1 MHKTSAYVLVI
12 IIISQFAG
20 TSLWFASNAV
30 LPELQNVFH
39 LDKHA
44 VSSITSAVQLGFICG
59 TLVFAI
65 LSIADRF
72 SPSKV
77 FFISSI
83 IAAIA
88 NLGVIYTN
96 AVGIM
101 ITLRFATGFF
111 LAGIYPVGM
120 KIAADWFDK
129 ELGRAL
135 GYLVG
140 ALVLGT
146 AFPHL
151 LKGGYFSLP
160 WKEVLVVTSAFAAL
174 GGILILAFVSDG
186 PYRRKAQAMKPSA
199 MFEVFRVKNFRSAAF
214 GYFGHMWEL
223 YTFWAFLP
231 FIVSL
236 HNQATKPINIS
247 LTSFI
252 SIAAGAVGCIVGG
265 WLSRTLGSARVA
277 FYSLSISGLCCL
289 LSPFMIF
296 SATALFFLYLV
307 IWGISVAA
315 DSPQFS
321 TLVAATASPEQK
333 GTALT
338 FVVSIGFAITIVSI
352 FLMDQLTQ
360 RLNPNNLFTILSIG
374 PALGLVSMFPLI
386 RKSNP

>member
-1 MHKTSAYVLVI
+1 MKRILPAIVV
-12 IIISQFAG
+12 SQFLC
-20 TSLWFASNAV
+20 TSLWFAGNAI
-30 LPELQNVFH
+30 LPEIIRQFN
-39 LDKHA
+39 LDESFLA
-44 VSSITSAVQLGFICG
+44 NLTSSVQFGFIAG
-59 TLVFAI
+59 TLFFAVFTI
-65 LSIADRF
+65 SDRF

-77 FFISSI
+77 FFVCSIVAAAFNLGIIIPGISSD
-83 IAAIA
+83 AF
-88 NLGVIYTN
+88 LFF
-96 AVGIM
+96 
-101 ITLRFATGFF
+101 RFFTGFF

-120 KIAADWFDK
+120 KIASDYYQQG
-129 ELGRAL
+129 LGKSL
-135 GYLVG
+135 GLLVG

-146 AFPHL
+146 ALPHL
-151 LKGGYFSLP
+151 LKSAAAGWP
-160 WKEVLVVTSAFAAL
+160 WKYVIISISFLSVL
-174 GGILILAFVSDG
+174 GGLMMLLFVPDGPFRRVAGKLNPAAILIAFRD
-186 PYRRKAQAMKPSA
+186 
-199 MFEVFRVKNFRSAAF
+199 KNFRRYAF

-289 LSPFMIF
+289 LSPLMIY
-296 SATALFFLYLV
+296 SGTALFFLYLV

-386 RKSNP
+386 RKSNS